1 MMRSKPPSR
10 WKGESPPSPVS
21 IQQPA
26 FAAPRDSARTAGSE
40 IAPKLIPLMLT
51 TDLARKGFSQKSA
64 PIASG
69 GVGRRASSSTGEGW
83 VTNRME
89 PGSVGLFGDPK
100 PITPPSAVARRGTQ
114 PRGGP
119 LEGDAERAFIKQYGR
134 E

>member
-1 MMRSKPPSR
+1 MMRSQPPSR

-69 GVGRRASSSTGEGW
+69 GGGRRASSITGEGW
-83 VTNRME
+83 LTNRME
-89 PGSVGLFGDPK
+89 PGPLVFVVDPK
-100 PITPPSAVARRGTQ
+100 PVTPPSALARREGQ
-114 PRGGP
+114 PRGAVVQ
-119 LEGDAERAFIKQYGR
+119 GD
-134 E
+134 